1 MELEELIKQKLS
13 EIVSSLGVEISKD
26 SIVIEHSKVKEH
38 GDLATNVAMKLASS
52 LHKAPSLIADEII
65 SRFSLEGVSKVEKA
79 GPGFINFFLEHE
91 SVQGIVKEICDLKEN
106 YGVSKVGKGIKVN
119 VEYVSANPTGALHL
133 GHARGAAIGDSLT
146 RILKKASYDVTREYY
161 VNDAGNQINNLARSL
176 QVRYLEEC
184 GQKGLELPE
193 NGYHGKDIIAFAKVI
208 KEKYGEKY
216 VEDNEENFEFFKD
229 EGSKIA
235 LEKIVSDLHDFRVD
249 FDVFTSEKAIRK
261 AHKVDEVV
269 KELKPFCYES
279 EGALFL
285 NTTKDGDDKDRV
297 IVKSDGSYTY
307 LLPDIAYHKDKFDR
321 GFDKLIDL
329 FGADH
334 HGYIARIKSS
344 MKSLGYN
351 PDNLE
356 VKLVQ
361 MVRLFKDGAEYKM
374 SKRTGNAVSMK
385 ELIEEV
391 GVDAVRY
398 FFNSRASSQ
407 HLDFDL
413 DLAKT
418 MGSTNPVYYCQYAH
432 ARLSTLISMGKDQGF
447 DIDVSGNGLVDDSEI
462 ALMKSLAEYK
472 KVVEDAALSY
482 SPHKITIY
490 VRKLASDV
498 NDFYTRCR
506 VLDKDN
512 KEITSARLGLCLAS
526 KIVLQDGL
534 SLLGVNAPDHM

>member
-1 MELEELIKQKLS
+1 
-13 EIVSSLGVEISKD
+13 
-26 SIVIEHSKVKEH
+26 
-38 GDLATNVAMKLASS
+38 
-52 LHKAPSLIADEII
+52 
-65 SRFSLEGVSKVEKA
+65 
-79 GPGFINFFLEHE
+79 
-91 SVQGIVKEICDLKEN
+91 
-106 YGVSKVGKGIKVN
+106 VGKGVKVN

-506 VLDKDN
+506 VLDKEN

>member
-1 MELEELIKQKLS
+1 M
-13 EIVSSLGVEISKD
+13 
-26 SIVIEHSKVKEH
+26 
-38 GDLATNVAMKLASS
+38 
-52 LHKAPSLIADEII
+52 
-65 SRFSLEGVSKVEKA
+65 
-79 GPGFINFFLEHE
+79 
-91 SVQGIVKEICDLKEN
+91 
-106 YGVSKVGKGIKVN
+106 
-119 VEYVSANPTGALHL
+119 
-133 GHARGAAIGDSLT
+133 
-146 RILKKASYDVTREYY
+146 KKASYDVTREYY

-506 VLDKDN
+506 VLDKEN

>member
-1 MELEELIKQKLS
+1 MNDRELVTQDILNMPNTNLLIELPTGYGKTLIAIELLKKHLS
-13 EIVSSLGVEISKD
+13 KGNVLIVVPKNILKKNFMLEINKWWKNRPLNFTFTTYI
-26 SIVIEHSKVKEH
+26 
-38 GDLATNVAMKLASS
+38 S
-52 LHKAPSLIADEII
+52 LHKYIGNWYAVIYDE
-65 SRFSLEGVSKVEKA
+65 A
-79 GPGFINFFLEHE
+79 H
-91 SVQGIVKEICDLKEN
+91 
-106 YGVSKVGKGIKVN
+106 
-119 VEYVSANPTGALHL
+119 HL
-133 GHARGAAIGDSLT
+133 TQRCI
-146 RILKKASYDVTREYY
+146 DV
-161 VNDAGNQINNLARSL
+161 L
-176 QVRYLEEC
+176 
-184 GQKGLELPE
+184 
-193 NGYHGKDIIAFAKVI
+193 KDIHSTHSILLSATVPK
-208 KEKYGEKY
+208 
-216 VEDNEENFEFFKD
+216 N
-229 EGSKIA
+229 
-235 LEKIVSDLHDFRVD
+235 
-249 FDVFTSEKAIRK
+249 
-261 AHKVDEVV
+261 
-269 KELKPFCYES
+269 LK
-279 EGALFL
+279 
-285 NTTKDGDDKDRV
+285 
-297 IVKSDGSYTY
+297 
-307 LLPDIAYHKDKFDR
+307 
-321 GFDKLIDL
+321 DKLIDL

-506 VLDKDN
+506 VLDKEN

>member
-1 MELEELIKQKLS
+1 M
-13 EIVSSLGVEISKD
+13 
-26 SIVIEHSKVKEH
+26 
-38 GDLATNVAMKLASS
+38 
-52 LHKAPSLIADEII
+52 
-65 SRFSLEGVSKVEKA
+65 
-79 GPGFINFFLEHE
+79 
-91 SVQGIVKEICDLKEN
+91 
-106 YGVSKVGKGIKVN
+106 
-119 VEYVSANPTGALHL
+119 
-133 GHARGAAIGDSLT
+133 
-146 RILKKASYDVTREYY
+146 
-161 VNDAGNQINNLARSL
+161 
-176 QVRYLEEC
+176 
-184 GQKGLELPE
+184 
-193 NGYHGKDIIAFAKVI
+193 
-208 KEKYGEKY
+208 
-216 VEDNEENFEFFKD
+216 
-229 EGSKIA
+229 
-235 LEKIVSDLHDFRVD
+235 
-249 FDVFTSEKAIRK
+249 
-261 AHKVDEVV
+261 V

-506 VLDKDN
+506 VLDKEN
-512 KEITSARLGLCLAS
+512 KDITSARLGLCLAS

>member
-1 MELEELIKQKLS
+1 
-13 EIVSSLGVEISKD
+13 
-26 SIVIEHSKVKEH
+26 
-38 GDLATNVAMKLASS
+38 
-52 LHKAPSLIADEII
+52 
-65 SRFSLEGVSKVEKA
+65 
-79 GPGFINFFLEHE
+79 
-91 SVQGIVKEICDLKEN
+91 
-106 YGVSKVGKGIKVN
+106 
-119 VEYVSANPTGALHL
+119 
-133 GHARGAAIGDSLT
+133 
-146 RILKKASYDVTREYY
+146 
-161 VNDAGNQINNLARSL
+161 
-176 QVRYLEEC
+176 
-184 GQKGLELPE
+184 
-193 NGYHGKDIIAFAKVI
+193 
-208 KEKYGEKY
+208 
-216 VEDNEENFEFFKD
+216 
-229 EGSKIA
+229 
-235 LEKIVSDLHDFRVD
+235 
-249 FDVFTSEKAIRK
+249 
-261 AHKVDEVV
+261 
-269 KELKPFCYES
+269 
-279 EGALFL
+279 
-285 NTTKDGDDKDRV
+285 
-297 IVKSDGSYTY
+297 
-307 LLPDIAYHKDKFDR
+307 
-321 GFDKLIDL
+321 
-329 FGADH
+329 
-334 HGYIARIKSS
+334 

-506 VLDKDN
+506 VLDKEN

>member
-38 GDLATNVAMKLASS
+38 GDLATNVAVKLASS

-79 GPGFINFFLEHE
+79 GPGFINVVLEHE

-106 YGVSKVGKGIKVN
+106 YGVSKVGKGVKVN

-506 VLDKDN
+506 VLDKEN